1 MYKKKIMKMCL
12 AGALAISM
20 VSVNTMPAIAAEKE
34 VQAEEAVTMNIR
46 FMEGDTFISGGDYS
60 LTEGVHNY
68 TELQQY
74 APEGY
79 IITTTGDF
87 MVTKGGKLDVNV
99 VKAATMNIRFME
111 GDTFI
116 AGGDYL
122 VPEGVNNYSVLQ
134 QYVPEGYEM
143 TETGDFMAEDSAKLE
158 VNVEKIQKEVTM
170 NIRFLENGTFVSGG
184 DYTLLEGIHNYS
196 DLEQYV
202 PEGYQMTASGDFMAE
217 EGAKLEV
224 NVEKIQKEVTMNI
237 RFMENGTFISGG
249 DYTFLEGIHNYSDL
263 EQYVPE
269 GYQMTTSGDFTAAEG
284 AKLVVNVEKVKKDV
298 IVNIVF
304 MENGTFISGGDY
316 TLLEGVHNYSD
327 LEQYVPEGYQM
338 TVSGDF
344 YVEERAKLT
353 VNVAKIRKDV
363 TMNIRF
369 MDDET
374 FVAGG
379 DYSVPE
385 GVNNYSVL
393 EQYVPEEYTIV
404 VSGDFMAAEG
414 GKLDVSVKKVADVTI
429 KFMNGDEV
437 ISDDVYK
444 LPVNTNSYADLKQYV
459 PEGYVLTSDGEFD
472 ITSDKVV
479 EVNVAKSAKDVKM
492 NIRFMDGDNFVAGGD
507 YFVPEGVNNYSVL
520 EQYVPEGYEMTVSGD
535 FYGEENGKLEVSIKK
550 EVKDVIM
557 NIRFMDGDNF
567 VAGGDYS
574 VPNGV
579 NNYSILEQYVPEGYQ
594 MTVSGD
600 FMAEEGAKL
609 IVNIEKINKEVI
621 MNIRFMDGDTF
632 IAGGDYFVP
641 EGVNNYSVLEQYVPE
656 GYQMTVSGD
665 FMGEAGAKLDV
676 NVEKINKEVIMNIR
690 FMDGDTFIAGGDYF
704 VPKGVN
710 NYSVLDQYVPE
721 GYKIAVSG
729 DFMAKEGA
737 SLDVRIEK
745 LQKESII
752 NVQFVY
758 NGQVLAGGDYFVD
771 SDGDGIFKYKE
782 LEEYVPEGYKMAVT
796 GTAKVEDSPFVIE
809 LIKEGGEVG
818 NLPDVDLKEGWYK
831 VGDSDWSYY
840 IAGQKVVSDWVSV
853 EEADPYNN
861 NEVGTVWYHM
871 NSEGL
876 MDRGWIVDES
886 GWKVYLLDSN
896 GRMMHSQWVNAPAS
910 EELNR
915 PAGLYK
921 LTDDGAVQM
930 NGWAES
936 VTPGIYWFCNAGTGL
951 FEVDNPASWGSEKL
965 F

>member
-143 TETGDFMAEDSAKLE
+143 TETGDFMAEDGAKLE
-158 VNVEKIQKEVTM
+158 VNVEKIQKKVTM

-284 AKLVVNVEKVKKDV
+284 AKLVVNVEKIKKDV

-304 MENGTFISGGDY
+304 MENGTIIGGGDY

-327 LEQYVPEGYQM
+327 LEQYVPEGYQV

-344 YVEERAKLT
+344 YVEEGAKLK

-369 MDDET
+369 MDGDI

-393 EQYVPEEYTIV
+393 EQYLPEEYIIV

-609 IVNIEKINKEVI
+609 
-621 MNIRFMDGDTF
+621 
-632 IAGGDYFVP
+632 
-641 EGVNNYSVLEQYVPE
+641 
-656 GYQMTVSGD
+656 
-665 FMGEAGAKLDV
+665 DV

-704 VPKGVN
+704 VPEGVN